1 MSTHILVL
9 CTHNS
14 ARSVL
19 AEGMLRHL
27 AAQRG
32 VDVVAHSAGSAP
44 SGRVQPLALQVLQDA
59 GVDIE
64 GLHSKS
70 WDRFAQD
77 GGPPLAAVIT
87 VCDSAAGESCP
98 YWPGHPVQVHWG
110 MPDPAYIESTMRQ
123 RLAFE
128 DVYSDL
134 NKRLQKL
141 AALDFDGL
149 SDTELKAAAQ
159 AIHTTR

>member
-1 MSTHILVL
+1 LTTRNILIL
-9 CTHNS
+9 CTGNS
-14 ARSVL
+14 ARSIVG
-19 AEGMLRHL
+19 E
-27 AAQRG
+27 
-32 VDVVAHSAGSAP
+32 VVANSIPGLKAYSAGSRPRGEVHPMALSVLSAKGHDV
-44 SGRVQPLALQVLQDA
+44 SGL
-59 GVDIE
+59 E
-64 GLHSKS
+64 SKS
-70 WDRFAQD
+70 WDVFA
-77 GGPPLAAVIT
+77 GPDAPKMDVIIT

-134 NKRLQKL
+134 KKRLQKL

-159 AIHTTR
+159 AIHTAR